1 MLAVLPAWAPASRVY
16 WGKGTHDFLAAH
28 QDALTAHK
36 LRPIWFLRAYRW
48 HAAVAMLLPAPF
60 VQLPYMANE
69 LHLFA
74 DGLHTQGRAR
84 TDARSGTERAPVSAD
99 GVRALAPVAFVLNLG
114 TAAVGVVLGGMLVLD
129 VNLTRL
135 DTLAPH
141 LLVGF
146 IAGVLICG
154 GVAVLVVTFTLMHTL
169 SEPRAEQDGAAAAE
183 ETEEANPHSELL
195 RSTFALSVS
204 STEHR
209 PWRLALARAANWAGS
224 WEGQTQ
230 LSIANHLGTIV
241 TLVWGIV
248 GENLSST
255 LIMLLWV
262 AVSLSTFGI
271 FVSVVSMCGRRCP
284 HLKILP
290 SDDSFRATCVLK
302 TSLVM
307 IKAFIVFELGNVDGV
322 STWESIVTIVFF
334 TSFFVMALMTLAL
347 AVPKIWKHP
356 HLLEAVGIESPRV
369 FLVQYVMSY
378 VATKLGVLLLM
389 LAGRLPDLFQGCESS
404 FVVST
409 YAYGDHL
416 SSSGVKYA
424 TNWTS
429 WPDGNCP
436 APSPTALV
444 CKTSSGGCAGSYCGL
459 ESALTSG
466 QTCYGC
472 TSCRAEFFSQD
483 TLTPLLLTLLW
494 LPFAVYSNN
503 ETAQL
508 IDGLWWQHLESQDST
523 GSNRRRVGLS
533 TAQHGAMA
541 VAPLVQVVVMGC
553 VGLSL
558 WPSWFTSHTT
568 FDRDD
573 HHQEVPGD
581 YNPSAYPLPQLS
593 PSFAFNGWPQGL
605 RWSMVLG
612 VLFVNVIMLVRA
624 LLNCHGCCAAARA
637 QRASA
642 SINDGSDS
650 ASPLLPG
657 PGGSE

>member
-1 MLAVLPAWAPASRVY
+1 M
-16 WGKGTHDFLAAH
+16 
-28 QDALTAHK
+28 
-36 LRPIWFLRAYRW
+36 
-48 HAAVAMLLPAPF
+48 
-60 VQLPYMANE
+60 
-69 LHLFA
+69 
-74 DGLHTQGRAR
+74 
-84 TDARSGTERAPVSAD
+84 
-99 GVRALAPVAFVLNLG
+99 
-114 TAAVGVVLGGMLVLD
+114 VG
-129 VNLTRL
+129 
-135 DTLAPH
+135 
-141 LLVGF
+141 
-146 IAGVLICG
+146 
-154 GVAVLVVTFTLMHTL
+154 
-169 SEPRAEQDGAAAAE
+169 
-183 ETEEANPHSELL
+183 
-195 RSTFALSVS
+195 
-204 STEHR
+204 
-209 PWRLALARAANWAGS
+209 
-224 WEGQTQ
+224 
-230 LSIANHLGTIV
+230 
-241 TLVWGIV
+241 
-248 GENLSST
+248 
-255 LIMLLWV
+255 LLWV

-322 STWESIVTIVFF
+322 SFWESAVTMVFF

-389 LAGRLPDLFQGCESS
+389 LAGRLPDLFQGCENS
-404 FVVST
+404 FLVFT
-409 YAYGDHL
+409 HEYGV
-416 SSSGVKYA
+416 SSSDVKYA
-424 TNWTS
+424 TNWTT

-444 CKTSSGGCAGSYCGL
+444 CQTSSGGCAGPSCGL
-459 ESALTSG
+459 ESELTSG

-508 IDGLWWQHLESQDST
+508 IDGLWWQHLESQGST

-553 VGLSL
+553 VALSL
-558 WPSWFTSHTT
+558 WPGWFMSHTT
-568 FDRDD
+568 FDIDD
-573 HHQEVPGD
+573 SYQEVPGD
-581 YNPSAYPLPQLS
+581 YNPSAYPLPQLAPHYRVS
-593 PSFAFNGWPQGL
+593 NYAADPSLSFAFNGWPQGL

-612 VLFVNVIMLVRA
+612 VLFVNVIMLARA
-624 LLNCHGCCAAARA
+624 LLNCHECCAAARA

-642 SINDGSDS
+642 SINGGGDS
-650 ASPLLPG
+650 ATPLLSG